1 MSLSGAMLSGVSGL
15 NAQSQALGMISD
27 NISNVNTVGY
37 KTASA
42 AFSTLVTQQ
51 TGNSYAPGG
60 VRSAPVYGI
69 DAQGLLQSSSNSTD
83 LAISGQGFF
92 VLTDSST
99 PSATDQRL
107 YTRAGQFTADS
118 NGYLK
123 NPAGFYLQGWRTD
136 LSGTPIAGNTSVL
149 TSLEPIRVNSVSGSA
164 SPTTSVDLGLNL
176 PASAAA
182 GDTETTNVTVYDT
195 LGVQHDVTLTWTKQ
209 AAANTWV
216 VDAAAADAGTID
228 ETAVGAG
235 AGYSVTVV
243 FNGDGTPAS
252 FTPSSTGIA
261 GATPPDI
268 AFGTWTSGAND
279 SVISMGMG
287 TQNVAD
293 GITQF
298 SSTYSV
304 AFINQD
310 GTKFGNF
317 FGVKVDDNGIVTA
330 LFDNGQTQKIY
341 KIPLAT
347 FPNPNGLDEK
357 TGTAFTQSE
366 RSGDFFLRSAK
377 EANAGSIAPSSLESS
392 TSDIATEFTNMI
404 ITQRAYSASA
414 KIITTADE
422 MLQDL
427 INVKR

>member
-1 MSLSGAMLSGVSGL
+1 MSLYGAMFSGVSGL
-15 NAQSQALGMISD
+15 NAESQALGMISD
-27 NISNVNTVGY
+27 NISNVNTTGY

-51 TGNSYAPGG
+51 TGNTYAPGG

-69 DAQGLLQSSSNSTD
+69 SAQGLLQSTSSPTD
-83 LAISGQGFF
+83 LAVSGQGFF
-92 VLTDSST
+92 VVTDTST

-107 YTRAGQFTADS
+107 YTRAGDFVADS
-118 NGYLK
+118 DGFLK
-123 NPAGFYLQGWRTD
+123 NSAGFYLQGWRTD
-136 LSGTPIAGNTSVL
+136 LSGNPISTNTSVL

-176 PASAAA
+176 PASATT
-182 GDTETTNVTVYDT
+182 GTTETTPVTVYDS
-195 LGVQHDVTLTWTKQ
+195 LGVQHSVTLTWTKQ
-209 AAANTWV
+209 AAASTWV
-216 VDAAAADAGTID
+216 VSATTDDPGATVEKGT
-228 ETAVGAG
+228 VGSG
-235 AGYSVTVV
+235 TPYSVTVV

-252 FTPSSTGIA
+252 FDG
-261 GATPPDI
+261 GATPPALAI
-268 AFGTWTSGAND
+268 SNWTSGANN
-279 SVISMGMG
+279 SSITMGMG

-293 GITQF
+293 GVTQF
-298 SSTYSV
+298 SSSYST
-304 AFINQD
+304 AFVNQD

-317 FGVKVDDNGIVTA
+317 YGVKVDDNGIVTA

-366 RSGDFFLRSAK
+366 RSGGFFLRSPK
-377 EANAGSIAPSSLESS
+377 EANAGSIAPSSLEAS
-392 TSDIATEFTNMI
+392 TADLATEFTKMI
-404 ITQRAYSASA
+404 ITQRAYSAST

-422 MLQDL
+422 MLTDL